1 MFSIAGFTDMACEV
15 LNLAIFEAEKL
26 GYKDVNTRHLLY
38 GLTGVKDSISA
49 LILNDSITA
58 GDVEEKIKRLPT
70 NSSQKLT
77 ANNFTPL
84 VKKILENAKTKAK
97 SYGFSLA
104 GSEHILIELLQ
115 EEQNYGVLIF
125 NEKKIPIE
133 NIYIKCLSYNF
144 NSKEQIYKSKKQ
156 TNPLTTYGKDLT
168 KLAKENKLDPLIG
181 RNEELNRII
190 QILTRRKKNNPCLI
204 GQAGVGKTVVVEG
217 LAERIA
223 KGIVPQSLK
232 NKKIISLDITLML
245 SGTKYRGD
253 FEERL
258 KNTLLHANT
267 KKNVIIFIDEIHN
280 IVGTGAAEGAID
292 AANIL
297 KPKITKGEIQL
308 IGSTTI
314 DEYSK
319 HIEKDPA
326 LERRF
331 QPVFIK
337 EPTKTQTIKILNGI
351 KEKYET
357 YHNIKISNQAI
368 KTATSLAIRYIP
380 DRFLPDKAIDLIDE
394 ASSRKKLYLKKSTKN
409 NMQKLTSKDILEV
422 LSCWTNIPIKQLNK
436 TEIDKLNQLEKRI
449 NNMIFGQEKAVS
461 SLVDAIKRNK
471 TGTSSQNKPIGTFL
485 FVGPTGVGKTALC
498 RVLAKTYYGDENSL
512 IKLDMSE
519 FMEPNSISK
528 LIGAPPGYVGFDR
541 VNPLTTKIK
550 KSPYLIVVFDEIEKA
565 HPDVFNIL
573 LQIMD
578 EGVLTDSQ
586 SKKINFKNT
595 IIILTSNLSPINTSM
610 QKNIGFYSKESYDLY
625 NKSIIKDILKK
636 TFKPE
641 FLGRIDEII
650 LFDSLSNSTIKN
662 IIKKELDELK
672 IRLKFQ
678 SLNFFYT
685 NDVIEFIFNLNKK
698 KNSGARSIKNII
710 TKNIETLISNNIL
723 NKTITKN
730 SNFTLLIEHAKLKIK
745 CTKNL

>member
-1 MFSIAGFTDMACEV
+1 MFNITGFTDMACEV

-58 GDVEEKIKRLPT
+58 GDVEENIKKLPK
-70 NSSQKLT
+70 NPSEKLT

-84 VKKILENAKTKAK
+84 VKKILENAKMKAK

-104 GSEHILIELLQ
+104 GSEHILVELLQ
-115 EEQNYGVLIF
+115 EEQNFGILIF

-144 NSKEQIYKSKKQ
+144 NSKDQIYKPKKQ
-156 TNPLTTYGKDLT
+156 NNPLTTYGKDLT

-181 RNEELNRII
+181 RNEELTRII

-217 LAERIA
+217 LAERIV
-223 KGIVPQSLK
+223 KGHVPPSLK
-232 NKKIISLDITLML
+232 NKKIISLDIPLML

-258 KNTLLHANT
+258 KNTLLQATT
-267 KKNVIIFIDEIHN
+267 KKNIIIFIDEIHN

-331 QPVFIK
+331 QPVIIN

-357 YHNIKISNQAI
+357 YHNIKISNKAI
-368 KTATSLAIRYIP
+368 QTATSLAIRYIP

-394 ASSRKKLYLKKSTKN
+394 ASSRKKLYLKKETKN
-409 NMQKLTSKDILEV
+409 NIQKLTSKDILEV
-422 LSCWTNIPIKQLNK
+422 LSCWTNIPVKQLNK
-436 TEIDKLNQLEKRI
+436 NEIDRLNQLEKKI
-449 NNMIFGQEKAVS
+449 NDKIFGQEKAVS
-461 SLVDAIKRNK
+461 SLVNAIKRNK

-498 RVLAKTYYGDENSL
+498 KVLAKTYYGDENSI

-541 VNPLTTKIK
+541 INPLTTKIK
-550 KSPYLIVVFDEIEKA
+550 RSPYLVVVFDEIEKA
-565 HPDVFNIL
+565 HPDVFNLL

-595 IIILTSNLSPINTSM
+595 IIILTSNLSSSNNPI
-610 QKNIGFYSKESYDLY
+610 QKNIGFYSKENYTSYDKAFVK
-625 NKSIIKDILKK
+625 NELKK

-650 LFDSLSNSTIKN
+650 LFENLSKLTIEN
-662 IIKKELDELK
+662 IIEKELNILKYRLK
-672 IRLKFQ
+672 IQNLD
-678 SLNFFYT
+678 FYYT
-685 NDVIEFIFNLNKK
+685 KDVVKFIFDLNVE

-723 NKTITKN
+723 NKNITKN
-730 SNFTLLIEHAKLKIK
+730 SKFTLFIDNSKLKIQTNK
-745 CTKNL
+745 KL

>member
-49 LILNDSITA
+49 LILNNSITA

-70 NSSQKLT
+70 NSSEKLT

-84 VKKILENAKTKAK
+84 VKKILENAKIKAR

-144 NSKEQIYKSKKQ
+144 NSKDQIYKSKKQ

-217 LAERIA
+217 LAEKIT
-223 KGIVPQSLK
+223 KGLVPQSLK

-258 KNTLLHANT
+258 KNTLLYANT
-267 KKNVIIFIDEIHN
+267 KKNIIIFIDEIHN

-394 ASSRKKLYLKKSTKN
+394 ASSRKKLYLRKDQKN
-409 NMQKLTSKDILEV
+409 NTQKLTSKDILKV

-436 TEIDKLNQLEKRI
+436 TEIDKLNNLEKRI

-471 TGTSSQNKPIGTFL
+471 TGTSSQNRPIGTFL

-498 RVLAKTYYGDENSL
+498 RVLAKTYYGDDNSL

-550 KSPYLIVVFDEIEKA
+550 RSPYLVVVFDEIEKA

-610 QKNIGFYSKESYDLY
+610 QKNIGFYSKEFHKTY
-625 NKSIIKDILKK
+625 NKTIIKDTLKK

-672 IRLKFQ
+672 NRLKIQ

-730 SNFTLLIEHAKLKIK
+730 CDFTLFTKSSMLKIK
-745 CTKNL
+745 CVKKL